1 MILNPPNSRTQAE
14 IQRDDNLRREAL
26 EQAVKYASAPQVSST
41 TAAIVGTAKDF
52 YAFLTE
58 ADKPQEQA
66 E

>member
-1 MILNPPNSRTQAE
+1 MSINPPNTRTHA
-14 IQRDDNLRREAL
+14 QRQREDSLRREAL
-26 EQAVKYASAPQVSST
+26 EQAVRYATAPHVSST
-41 TAAIVGTAKDF
+41 TTGIIGTAKDF